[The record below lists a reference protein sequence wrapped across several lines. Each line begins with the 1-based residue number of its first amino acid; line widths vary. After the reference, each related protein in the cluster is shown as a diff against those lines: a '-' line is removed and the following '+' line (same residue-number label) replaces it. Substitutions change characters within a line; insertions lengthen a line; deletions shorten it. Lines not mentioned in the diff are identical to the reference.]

1 MKRRLSHIIFFGIL
15 MIIAGDLLA
24 QTVNISAEVRPR
36 YEMRH
41 GYKTLFPDG
50 ATAAN
55 FVSQRTRLNGFFGNE
70 HFKAYV
76 SFQDVRVWG
85 DVSQLNTRDINGLSV
100 HEAWGQVFVGKIVS
114 LKFGRQEI
122 IYDDQRIFGSVGW
135 AQQARSHDA
144 FIVGLKASDN
154 HKIDIGIAYNAL
166 QESLYQAN
174 YMNPDSTAFAN
185 YKTFQL
191 IRYHGKIGKAGLS
204 VLFLNNGMAYDA
216 DNSININE
224 KITYS
229 QTLGARFS
237 FKDEKV
243 KFNVAAYYQGG
254 KNNVNR
260 SLSAL
265 YFGGDVSLHLVKGF
279 SFGLGGEYLSGT
291 ASKDQADAGYT
302 DKSFTPFYGTNHKFN
317 GWMDYFYVGNH
328 GGNVGLIDIYLPLV
342 FNIKKLT
349 FSLIPHYFMAAAKV
363 SEPIIVDDRAQLEW
377 KDYSKGLGTE
387 VDFSIAYAVSNS
399 VVIAGGYSQ
408 MFATETMQFVK
419 YPKNASGDFNKNT
432 NNWGWIMITFK
443 PMFISK
449 K

>member
-1 MKRRLSHIIFFGIL
+1 MKRCLSYIIFFGIL
-15 MIIAGDLLA
+15 MINAGDLLA
-24 QTVNISAEVRPR
+24 QTVKISAEVRPR

-85 DVSQLNTRDINGLSV
+85 DVKQLNTSDFNGLSV
-100 HEAWGQVFVGKIVS
+100 HEAWGQVFLGKVVS

-122 IYDDQRIFGSVGW
+122 IYDDHRMFGSVGW

-144 FIVGLKASDN
+144 FIVGLKANDN

-166 QESLYQAN
+166 QESLYRVN
-174 YMNPDSTAFAN
+174 YVNADSTPFAN

-191 IRYHGKIGKAGLS
+191 IHYHGKFGKAGLS

-216 DNSININE
+216 DTSATIDE
-224 KITYS
+224 KIAYS
-229 QTLGARFS
+229 QTIGARFS
-237 FKDEKV
+237 FKAEKV

-254 KNNVNR
+254 KNKANR

-291 ASKDQADAGYT
+291 STQDKATSDYT

-328 GGNVGLIDIYLPLV
+328 GRNVGLIDLYLPLV
-342 FNIKKLT
+342 FKVKKVT
-349 FSLIPHYFMAAAKV
+349 FKLIPHYFMSAATV
-363 SEPIIVDDRAQLEW
+363 STPIVEESRSIAAW
-377 KDYSKGLGTE
+377 KDYSSGLGAE
-387 VDFSIAYAVSNS
+387 IDFTIAYAVTRS

-408 MFATETMQFVK
+408 MFATATMQVVK
-419 YPKNASGDFNKNT
+419 YPKATSAEFYKNT
-432 NNWGWIMITFK
+432 NNWAWIMITFK
-443 PMFISK
+443 PVFFNK
-449 K
+449 D